1 MFSSFFKM
9 YFAIQYGA
17 LFVFYLPLISTN
29 WFRKHWCYVNK
40 IFNLKA
46 LINIK
51 RLNLLKYLKSIT
63 FIGIHKLKI
72 KCHDQCLFMCPS
84 GSCINLLTA
93 WQLLYLLWYTP
104 KILSLKVIKD
114 FVIYTKYVQV
124 VELVLSECIQVWE
137 EDGLILTVF

>member
-1 MFSSFFKM
+1 MFM
-9 YFAIQYGA
+9 
-17 LFVFYLPLISTN
+17 
-29 WFRKHWCYVNK
+29 
-40 IFNLKA
+40 
-46 LINIK
+46 
-51 RLNLLKYLKSIT
+51 
-63 FIGIHKLKI
+63 
-72 KCHDQCLFMCPS
+72 FMCPS

>member
-1 MFSSFFKM
+1 MFSSFFLKCTS
-9 YFAIQYGA
+9 QYSMVHY
-17 LFVFYLPLISTN
+17 LFFTCHWYRPSTN

-51 RLNLLKYLKSIT
+51 RLNLLKNLKSIT
-63 FIGIHKLKI
+63 FSGIHKLKI
-72 KCHDQCLFMCPS
+72 KCHDQCLCLWVRL
-84 GSCINLLTA
+84 LLTA